1 MKIILP
7 KRRYAMTLVEVMV
20 TTAIFSILML
30 GIIASSI
37 FGLKMYGITQ
47 AKLGASDDA
56 RKALSKIT
64 DEIHSAWNVRIG
76 NGSLSSFT
84 ELGIGSNQIGS
95 AIQIYATS
103 NTNDWVRYYY
113 DSADTLLKRTEDG
126 TNAASVMAHSIATN
140 LIFSVEDYTG
150 TILTNNYN
158 NRVIGL
164 NLQIKQFQ
172 YPVTVVGVGYY
183 FDFYQLKTKITRRKI
198 E

>member
-1 MKIILP
+1 
-7 KRRYAMTLVEVMV
+7 MTLVEVMV

-37 FGLKMYGITQ
+37 FGLKMYGVTQ

-56 RKALSKIT
+56 RKALGKMT
-64 DEIHSAWNVRIG
+64 DEIHSAWKVRIG
-76 NGSLSSFT
+76 DGTLSNFT
-84 ELGIGSNQIGS
+84 ELATGSNQIGS
-95 AIQIYATS
+95 AIQIYPSA

-113 DSADTLLKRTEDG
+113 DSATSLLKRTEDG

-140 LIFSVEDYTG
+140 TIFSVEDYTG
-150 TILTNNYN
+150 TVLTNNYN

-172 YPVTVVGVGYY
+172 YPVTVIGAGYY
-183 FDFYQLKTKITRRKI
+183 FDFYQLRTKITRRKL

>member
-1 MKIILP
+1 MKLTP
-7 KRRYAMTLVEVMV
+7 SKYPQAMTLVEVMV

-37 FGLKMYGITQ
+37 FGLKMYGVTQ

-56 RKALSKIT
+56 RKALGKMT
-64 DEIHSAWNVRIG
+64 DEIHSAWKVA
-76 NGSLSSFT
+76 T
-84 ELGIGSNQIGS
+84 GSNQIGS
-95 AIQIYATS
+95 AIQIYPSA

-113 DSADTLLKRTEDG
+113 DSATSLLKRTEDG

-140 LIFSVEDYTG
+140 TIFSVEDYTG
-150 TILTNNYN
+150 TVLTNNYN

-172 YPVTVVGVGYY
+172 YPVTVIGAGYY
-183 FDFYQLKTKITRRKI
+183 FDFYQLRTKITRRKL